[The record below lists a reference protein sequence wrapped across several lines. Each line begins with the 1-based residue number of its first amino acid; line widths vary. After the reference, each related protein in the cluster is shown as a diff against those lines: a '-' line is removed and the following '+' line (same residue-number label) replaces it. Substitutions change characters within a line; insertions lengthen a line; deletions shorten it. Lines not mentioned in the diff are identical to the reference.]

1 MTRAV
6 ITECNNI
13 QYLLIYEENV
23 LAECHP
29 FVSDDSFRIG
39 NIYIGRVEK
48 VVKNIQSAFIRL
60 DENHVGYLPLND
72 KPARVLN
79 RTLPKGLPSIA
90 EGDKVLVQVE
100 QEALKMKQA
109 RVTGNISL
117 AGNYVAFDLLTGMV
131 GVSNKIRNTD
141 RVEELK
147 AMVPAD
153 MPYGVIFRTACEQA
167 ENDAIQAELQ
177 QLTTQMDQIMHRAEY
192 ERNTGLIQGGKPEYL
207 AIMEEYGWTRIDEIQ
222 TDNKVIYEELSA
234 RIIPCNSVI
243 SKKILSDHNDTN
255 DKKAE
260 VGEPQLIY
268 YEDEHP
274 LYKLLNLESEIS
286 HLLDKRVW
294 LKSGGFLVIEPTE
307 AMVVIDVNTGKSI
320 GKKRQEEHL
329 LKVNEEAAVEI
340 AKQLRLRNLSG
351 IILVDFINMKQP
363 ESRDRLI
370 RTLKAALRKDKVPSR
385 FVDVTALELYEITRK
400 KTRKPLYECIDRK

>member
-6 ITECNNI
+6 ITACNNI
-13 QYLLIYEENV
+13 QYLLIYEENN

-29 FVSDDSFRIG
+29 LISNDTCQIG

-60 DENHVGYLPLND
+60 DEDHVGYLPLND
-72 KPARVLN
+72 KPAMVLN

-117 AGNYVAFDLLTGMV
+117 AGNYAALDLLTGMV
-131 GVSNKIRNTD
+131 GVSNKIRNAE

-147 AMVPAD
+147 TMVSSD
-153 MPYGVIFRTACEQA
+153 MPYGVILRTACEQA
-167 ENDAIQAELQ
+167 RNDAIRAELQ
-177 QLTTQMDQIMHRAEY
+177 QLSTQMDQIIHKAEY

-207 AIMEEYGWTRIDEIQ
+207 AIMEEYGWARIDEIQ
-222 TDNKVIYEELSA
+222 TDNKVIYEELYAKKNFVTSTNA
-234 RIIPCNSVI
+234 PSDQNHVPDNNSDVNQPR
-243 SKKILSDHNDTN
+243 L
-255 DKKAE
+255 
-260 VGEPQLIY
+260 LY
-268 YEDEHP
+268 YEDEYP
-274 LYKLLNLESEIS
+274 LYKLLSLETEIT
-286 HLLDKRVW
+286 HLLDRRVW

-363 ESRDRLI
+363 ESRDKLI
-370 RTLKAALRKDKVPSR
+370 RTLKSVLYKDKVPSR

-400 KTRKPLYECIDRK
+400 KIRRPLHEMIR

>member
-13 QYLLIYEENV
+13 QYLLIYEKNSLV
-23 LAECHP
+23 ECHP
-29 FVSDDSFRIG
+29 LISNDSFQIG

-60 DENHVGYLPLND
+60 DEDHVGYLPLND
-72 KPARVLN
+72 KPAMVLN

-117 AGNYVAFDLLTGMV
+117 AGNYVALDLLTGMV
-131 GVSNKIRNTD
+131 GVSNKIRNAE

-147 AMVPAD
+147 TMVSSD

-167 ENDAIQAELQ
+167 RNDAIWAELQ
-177 QLTTQMDQIMHRAEY
+177 HLSTQMDQIIHKAEY

-207 AIMEEYGWTRIDEIQ
+207 AIMEEYGWERIDEIQ
-222 TDNKVIYEELSA
+222 TDNKVIYEELYAKKNFVTSTDA
-234 RIIPCNSVI
+234 SSDQNQIPNNDSDVDQPRI
-243 SKKILSDHNDTN
+243 L
-255 DKKAE
+255 
-260 VGEPQLIY
+260 Y
-268 YEDEHP
+268 YEDEYP
-274 LYKLLNLESEIS
+274 LYKLLSLETEIT
-286 HLLDKRVW
+286 HLLDRRVW

-363 ESRDRLI
+363 ESRDKLI
-370 RTLKAALRKDKVPSR
+370 RTLKSALYKDKVPSR

-400 KTRKPLYECIDRK
+400 KIRRPLHEMIC

>member
-6 ITECNNI
+6 ITACNNI
-13 QYLLIYEENV
+13 QYLLIYEENN

-29 FVSDDSFRIG
+29 LISNDSFQIG

-60 DENHVGYLPLND
+60 DEDHVGYLPLND
-72 KPARVLN
+72 KPAMVLN

-117 AGNYVAFDLLTGMV
+117 AGNYAALDLLTGMV
-131 GVSNKIRNTD
+131 GVSNKIRNAE

-147 AMVPAD
+147 TMVSSD

-167 ENDAIQAELQ
+167 RNDAIRAELQ
-177 QLTTQMDQIMHRAEY
+177 QLSTQMDQIIHKAEY

-207 AIMEEYGWTRIDEIQ
+207 AIMEEYGWARIDEIQ
-222 TDNKVIYEELSA
+222 TDNKVIYEELYA
-234 RIIPCNSVI
+234 
-243 SKKILSDHNDTN
+243 KKNFVTSTNAPSDQNYVPDNDSDVN
-255 DKKAE
+255 Q
-260 VGEPQLIY
+260 PRLLY
-268 YEDEHP
+268 YEDEYP
-274 LYKLLNLESEIS
+274 LYKLLSLETEIT
-286 HLLDKRVW
+286 HLLDRRVW

-363 ESRDRLI
+363 ESRDKLI
-370 RTLKAALRKDKVPSR
+370 RTLKSVLHKDKVPSR

-400 KTRKPLYECIDRK
+400 KIRRPLHEMIR

>member
-6 ITECNNI
+6 ITACNNI
-13 QYLLIYEENV
+13 QYLLIYEENN

-29 FVSDDSFRIG
+29 LISNDSFQIG

-60 DENHVGYLPLND
+60 DEDHVGYLPLND
-72 KPARVLN
+72 KPAMVLN

-117 AGNYVAFDLLTGMV
+117 AGNYAALDLLTGMV
-131 GVSNKIRNTD
+131 GVSNKIRNAE

-147 AMVPAD
+147 TMVSSD

-167 ENDAIQAELQ
+167 RNDAIWAELQ
-177 QLTTQMDQIMHRAEY
+177 HLSTQMDQIIHKAEY

-207 AIMEEYGWTRIDEIQ
+207 AIMEEYGWARIDEIQ
-222 TDNKVIYEELSA
+222 TDNKVIYEELYAKKNFVTSTNA
-234 RIIPCNSVI
+234 SSDQNHVPNNDSDVDQPRI
-243 SKKILSDHNDTN
+243 L
-255 DKKAE
+255 
-260 VGEPQLIY
+260 Y
-268 YEDEHP
+268 YEDEYP
-274 LYKLLNLESEIS
+274 LYKLLSLETEIT
-286 HLLDKRVW
+286 HLLDRRVW

-363 ESRDRLI
+363 ESRDKLI
-370 RTLKAALRKDKVPSR
+370 RTLKSVLHKDKVPSR

-400 KTRKPLYECIDRK
+400 KIRRPLHEMIR

>member
-6 ITECNNI
+6 ITTCNNI
-13 QYLLIYEENV
+13 QYLLIYEENN

-29 FVSDDSFRIG
+29 LISNDSFQIG

-60 DENHVGYLPLND
+60 DEDHVGYLPLND
-72 KPARVLN
+72 KPAMVLN

-117 AGNYVAFDLLTGMV
+117 AGNYAALDLLTGIV
-131 GVSNKIRNTD
+131 GVSNKIRNAE

-147 AMVPAD
+147 TMVSSD

-167 ENDAIQAELQ
+167 RNDAIRAELQ
-177 QLTTQMDQIMHRAEY
+177 QLSTQMDQIIHKAEY

-207 AIMEEYGWTRIDEIQ
+207 AIMEEYGWARIDEIQ
-222 TDNKVIYEELSA
+222 TDNKVIYEELYA
-234 RIIPCNSVI
+234 
-243 SKKILSDHNDTN
+243 KKNFVTLTNAPSDQNYVPNNDSDVN
-255 DKKAE
+255 
-260 VGEPQLIY
+260 QLRLLY
-268 YEDEHP
+268 YEDEYP
-274 LYKLLNLESEIS
+274 LYKLLSLETEIT
-286 HLLDKRVW
+286 HLLDRRVW

-307 AMVVIDVNTGKSI
+307 ALVVIDVNTGKSI

-363 ESRDRLI
+363 ESRDKLI
-370 RTLKAALRKDKVPSR
+370 RTLKSVLHKDKVPSR

-400 KTRKPLYECIDRK
+400 KIRRPLHEMIR

>member
-6 ITECNNI
+6 ITACNNI
-13 QYLLIYEENV
+13 QYLLIYEENN

-29 FVSDDSFRIG
+29 LISNDTCQIG

-60 DENHVGYLPLND
+60 DEDHVGYLPLND
-72 KPARVLN
+72 KPAMVLN

-117 AGNYVAFDLLTGMV
+117 AGNYAALDLLTRMV
-131 GVSNKIRNTD
+131 GVSNKIRNAE

-147 AMVPAD
+147 TMVSSD
-153 MPYGVIFRTACEQA
+153 MPYGVILRTACEQA
-167 ENDAIQAELQ
+167 RNDAIRAELQ
-177 QLTTQMDQIMHRAEY
+177 QLSTQMDQIIHKAEY

-207 AIMEEYGWTRIDEIQ
+207 AIMEEYGWARIDEIQ
-222 TDNKVIYEELSA
+222 TDNKVIYEELYAKKNFVTSTNA
-234 RIIPCNSVI
+234 PSDQNHAPDNNSDVNQPR
-243 SKKILSDHNDTN
+243 L
-255 DKKAE
+255 
-260 VGEPQLIY
+260 LY
-268 YEDEHP
+268 YEDEYP
-274 LYKLLNLESEIS
+274 LYKLLSLEIEIT
-286 HLLDKRVW
+286 HLLDRRVW

-363 ESRDRLI
+363 ESRDKLI
-370 RTLKAALRKDKVPSR
+370 RTLKSVLHKDKVPSR

-400 KTRKPLYECIDRK
+400 KIRRPLHEMIR

>member
-6 ITECNNI
+6 ITACNNI
-13 QYLLIYEENV
+13 QYLLIYEENN

-29 FVSDDSFRIG
+29 LISNDTCQIG

-60 DENHVGYLPLND
+60 DEDHVGYLPLND
-72 KPARVLN
+72 KPAMVLN

-117 AGNYVAFDLLTGMV
+117 AGNYAALDLLTGMV
-131 GVSNKIRNTD
+131 GVSNKIRNAE

-147 AMVPAD
+147 TMVSSD

-167 ENDAIQAELQ
+167 RNDAIRAELQ
-177 QLTTQMDQIMHRAEY
+177 QLSTQMDQIIHKAEY
-192 ERNTGLIQGGKPEYL
+192 ERNTGLIQGGKTEYL
-207 AIMEEYGWTRIDEIQ
+207 AIMEEYGWARIDEIQ
-222 TDNKVIYEELSA
+222 TDNKVIYEELYAKKNFVTSINA
-234 RIIPCNSVI
+234 PSDQNYVPGNNSDVNQPR
-243 SKKILSDHNDTN
+243 L
-255 DKKAE
+255 
-260 VGEPQLIY
+260 LY
-268 YEDEHP
+268 YEDEYP
-274 LYKLLNLESEIS
+274 LYKLLSLEIEIT
-286 HLLDKRVW
+286 HLLDRRVW

-363 ESRDRLI
+363 ESRDKLI
-370 RTLKAALRKDKVPSR
+370 RTLKSVLHKDKVPSR

-400 KTRKPLYECIDRK
+400 KIRRPLYEMIR

>member
-6 ITECNNI
+6 ITACNNI
-13 QYLLIYEENV
+13 QYLLIYEENN

-29 FVSDDSFRIG
+29 LISNDSFQIG

-60 DENHVGYLPLND
+60 DEDHVGYLPLND
-72 KPARVLN
+72 KPAMVLN

-90 EGDKVLVQVE
+90 EGDKILVQVE

-117 AGNYVAFDLLTGMV
+117 AGNYAALDLLTGIV
-131 GVSNKIRNTD
+131 GVSNKIRNAE

-147 AMVPAD
+147 TMVSSD

-167 ENDAIQAELQ
+167 RNDAIWAELQ
-177 QLTTQMDQIMHRAEY
+177 HLSTQMDQIIHKAEY

-207 AIMEEYGWTRIDEIQ
+207 AIMEEYGWARIDEIQ
-222 TDNKVIYEELSA
+222 TDNKVIYEELYAKKNLVTSTNA
-234 RIIPCNSVI
+234 SSDQNHVPNNDSDVDQPRI
-243 SKKILSDHNDTN
+243 L
-255 DKKAE
+255 
-260 VGEPQLIY
+260 Y
-268 YEDEHP
+268 YEDEYP
-274 LYKLLNLESEIS
+274 LYKLLSLETEIT
-286 HLLDKRVW
+286 HLLDRRVW

-363 ESRDRLI
+363 ESRDKLI
-370 RTLKAALRKDKVPSR
+370 RTLKSVLHKDKVPSR

-400 KTRKPLYECIDRK
+400 KIRRPLHEMIR

>member
-6 ITECNNI
+6 ITTCNNI
-13 QYLLIYEENV
+13 QYLLIYEENN

-29 FVSDDSFRIG
+29 LISNDSFQIG

-60 DENHVGYLPLND
+60 DEDHVGYLPLND
-72 KPARVLN
+72 KPAMVLN
-79 RTLPKGLPSIA
+79 RTLPKGLSSIA

-100 QEALKMKQA
+100 QEPLKMKQA

-117 AGNYVAFDLLTGMV
+117 AGNYVALDLLTGMV
-131 GVSNKIRNTD
+131 GVSNKIRNAE
-141 RVEELK
+141 RVEELTT
-147 AMVPAD
+147 MVSSD

-167 ENDAIQAELQ
+167 RNDAIRAELQ
-177 QLTTQMDQIMHRAEY
+177 QLSTQMDQIIHKAEF

-207 AIMEEYGWTRIDEIQ
+207 AIMEEYGWARIDEIQ
-222 TDNKVIYEELSA
+222 TDNKVIYEEISA
-234 RIIPCNSVI
+234 RENVQQPN
-243 SKKILSDHNDTN
+243 L
-255 DKKAE
+255 
-260 VGEPQLIY
+260 LY
-268 YEDEHP
+268 YEDEYP
-274 LYKLLNLESEIS
+274 LYKLLNLESEIV

-320 GKKRQEEHL
+320 GKKKQEDHI
-329 LKVNEEAAVEI
+329 LKVNQEAAFEI

-351 IILVDFINMKQP
+351 IILVDFINMK
-363 ESRDRLI
+363 EKENRSKLI
-370 RTLKAALRKDKVPSR
+370 GTLKTAIIKDKVPTR

-400 KTRKPLYECIDRK
+400 KIRRPLHELIMN

>member
-6 ITECNNI
+6 ITKCNNI

-60 DENHVGYLPLND
+60 DEDHVGYLPLND

-79 RTLPKGLPSIA
+79 RTLPKGLPSVA
-90 EGDKVLVQVE
+90 EGDKILVQVE

-117 AGNYVAFDLLTGMV
+117 AGNYVALDLLTGMV
-131 GVSNKIRNTD
+131 GVSNKIRNAE

-147 AMVPAD
+147 AIVPAD

-207 AIMEEYGWTRIDEIQ
+207 SIMEEYGWTRIDEIQ
-222 TDNKVIYEELSA
+222 TDNKVIYEELYA
-234 RIIPCNSVI
+234 TKKFVT
-243 SKKILSDHNDTN
+243 SKNASSDQNHVQNN
-255 DKKAE
+255 E
-260 VGEPQLIY
+260 SEIYQPQLLY
-268 YEDEHP
+268 YEDEYP

-286 HLLDKRVW
+286 HLLDKQVW

-400 KTRKPLYECIDRK
+400 KTRRPLYECIDRK

>member
-13 QYLLIYEENV
+13 QYLLIYEENN

-29 FVSDDSFRIG
+29 LISNDSFQIG

-60 DENHVGYLPLND
+60 DEDHVGYLPLND
-72 KPARVLN
+72 KPAMVLN

-90 EGDKVLVQVE
+90 EGDKILVQVE

-117 AGNYVAFDLLTGMV
+117 AGNYAALDLLTGMV
-131 GVSNKIRNTD
+131 GVSNKIRNAE

-147 AMVPAD
+147 TMVSSD

-167 ENDAIQAELQ
+167 RNDAIWAELQ
-177 QLTTQMDQIMHRAEY
+177 HLSTQMDQIIHKAEY

-207 AIMEEYGWTRIDEIQ
+207 AIMEEYGWARIDEIQ
-222 TDNKVIYEELSA
+222 TDNKVIYEELYAKKNFVTSTNA
-234 RIIPCNSVI
+234 SSDQNHVPNNDSDVDQPRI
-243 SKKILSDHNDTN
+243 L
-255 DKKAE
+255 
-260 VGEPQLIY
+260 Y
-268 YEDEHP
+268 YEDEYP
-274 LYKLLNLESEIS
+274 LYKLLSLETEIT
-286 HLLDKRVW
+286 HLLDRRVW

-363 ESRDRLI
+363 ESRDKLI
-370 RTLKAALRKDKVPSR
+370 RTLKSVLHKDKVPSR

-400 KTRKPLYECIDRK
+400 KIRRPLHEMIR

>member
-6 ITECNNI
+6 ITTCNNI
-13 QYLLIYEENV
+13 QYLLIYEENN

-29 FVSDDSFRIG
+29 LISNDSFQIG

-60 DENHVGYLPLND
+60 DEDHVGYLPLND
-72 KPARVLN
+72 KPAIILN
-79 RTLPKGLPSIA
+79 RTLPKGLSSIA

-117 AGNYVAFDLLTGMV
+117 AGNYAALDLLTGMV
-131 GVSNKIRNTD
+131 GVSNKIRNAE

-147 AMVPAD
+147 TMVSLD

-167 ENDAIQAELQ
+167 RNDAIRAELQ
-177 QLTTQMDQIMHRAEY
+177 QLSTQMDQIIHKAEY

-207 AIMEEYGWTRIDEIQ
+207 AIMEEYGWARIDEIQ
-222 TDNKVIYEELSA
+222 TDNKVIYEELYA
-234 RIIPCNSVI
+234 
-243 SKKILSDHNDTN
+243 KKNFVTSTNAPSNQNYVPNNDSDVNQ
-255 DKKAE
+255 
-260 VGEPQLIY
+260 PRLLY
-268 YEDEHP
+268 YEDEYP
-274 LYKLLNLESEIS
+274 LYKLLSLETEIT
-286 HLLDKRVW
+286 HLLDRRVW

-363 ESRDRLI
+363 ESRDKLI
-370 RTLKAALRKDKVPSR
+370 RTLKSALYKDKVPSR
-385 FVDVTALELYEITRK
+385 FVDVTTLELYEITRK
-400 KTRKPLYECIDRK
+400 KIRRPLHEMIR

>member
-6 ITECNNI
+6 ITTCNNI
-13 QYLLIYEENV
+13 QYLLIYEENN

-29 FVSDDSFRIG
+29 LISNDSFQIG

-60 DENHVGYLPLND
+60 DEDHVGYLPLND
-72 KPARVLN
+72 KPAMVVN

-90 EGDKVLVQVE
+90 EGDKVLVQVG

-117 AGNYVAFDLLTGMV
+117 AGNYAALDLLTGMV
-131 GVSNKIRNTD
+131 GVSNKIRNAE

-147 AMVPAD
+147 TMVSSD
-153 MPYGVIFRTACEQA
+153 MPYGVVFRTACEQA
-167 ENDAIQAELQ
+167 RNDAIRAELQ
-177 QLTTQMDQIMHRAEY
+177 QLSTQMDQIIHKAEY

-207 AIMEEYGWTRIDEIQ
+207 AIMEEYGWARIDEIQ
-222 TDNKVIYEELSA
+222 TDNKVIYEELYAKKNFVTSTNA
-234 RIIPCNSVI
+234 PSDQNHVPDNNSDVNQPR
-243 SKKILSDHNDTN
+243 L
-255 DKKAE
+255 
-260 VGEPQLIY
+260 LY
-268 YEDEHP
+268 YEDEYP
-274 LYKLLNLESEIS
+274 LYKLLSLETEIT
-286 HLLDKRVW
+286 HLLDRRVW

-363 ESRDRLI
+363 ESRDKLI
-370 RTLKAALRKDKVPSR
+370 RTLKSVLHKDKVPSR

-400 KTRKPLYECIDRK
+400 KIRRPLHEMIR

>member
-6 ITECNNI
+6 ITTCNNI
-13 QYLLIYEENV
+13 QYLLIYEDNN
-23 LAECHP
+23 LTECHP
-29 FVSDDSFRIG
+29 LINNNSIQIG

-60 DENHVGYLPLND
+60 DEDHVGYLPLND

-90 EGDKVLVQVE
+90 EGDKILVQVE

-117 AGNYVAFDLLTGMV
+117 AGNYAALDLLTGMV
-131 GVSNKIRNTD
+131 GVSNKIRNAE

-147 AMVPAD
+147 TMVSSD

-167 ENDAIQAELQ
+167 RNDAIQAELQ
-177 QLTTQMDQIMHRAEY
+177 HLSTQMDQIIHKAEY
-192 ERNTGLIQGGKPEYL
+192 ERNTGMIQGGKPEYL
-207 AIMEEYGWTRIDEIQ
+207 AIIEEYGWARIEEIQ
-222 TDNKVIYEELSA
+222 TDNKVIYEELYAKKNLVTSTNA
-234 RIIPCNSVI
+234 SSNQNHVPNNDSDVAQPRI
-243 SKKILSDHNDTN
+243 L
-255 DKKAE
+255 
-260 VGEPQLIY
+260 Y
-268 YEDEHP
+268 YEDEYP
-274 LYKLLNLESEIS
+274 LYKLLSLETEIT
-286 HLLDKRVW
+286 HLLDRRVW

-351 IILVDFINMKQP
+351 IILVDFINMKQS
-363 ESRDRLI
+363 ESRDKLI

-400 KTRKPLYECIDRK
+400 KIRRPLHELIG

>member
-6 ITECNNI
+6 ITACNNI
-13 QYLLIYEENV
+13 QYLLIYEENN

-29 FVSDDSFRIG
+29 LISNDTCQIG

-60 DENHVGYLPLND
+60 DEDHVGYLPLND
-72 KPARVLN
+72 KPAMVLN

-117 AGNYVAFDLLTGMV
+117 AGNYAALDLLTGMV
-131 GVSNKIRNTD
+131 GVSNKIRNAE

-147 AMVPAD
+147 TMVSSD
-153 MPYGVIFRTACEQA
+153 MPYGVIFRTACEQDR
-167 ENDAIQAELQ
+167 NDAIRAELQ
-177 QLTTQMDQIMHRAEY
+177 QLSTQMDQIIHKAEY
-192 ERNTGLIQGGKPEYL
+192 ERNTGLIQGGKTEYL
-207 AIMEEYGWTRIDEIQ
+207 AIMEEYGWARIDEIQ
-222 TDNKVIYEELSA
+222 TDNKVIYEELYAKKNFVTSTNA
-234 RIIPCNSVI
+234 PSDQNYVPGNNSDVNQPR
-243 SKKILSDHNDTN
+243 L
-255 DKKAE
+255 
-260 VGEPQLIY
+260 LY
-268 YEDEHP
+268 YEDEYP
-274 LYKLLNLESEIS
+274 LYKLLSLEIEIT
-286 HLLDKRVW
+286 HLLDRRVW

-363 ESRDRLI
+363 ESRDKLI
-370 RTLKAALRKDKVPSR
+370 RTLKSVLHKDKVPSR

-400 KTRKPLYECIDRK
+400 KIRRPLYEMIR

>member
-1 MTRAV
+1 MTRVV

-13 QYLLIYEENV
+13 QYLLIYEENN

-29 FVSDDSFRIG
+29 LISNDSFRIG

-60 DENHVGYLPLND
+60 DEDHVGYLPLND
-72 KPARVLN
+72 KPAMVLN

-117 AGNYVAFDLLTGMV
+117 AGNYAALDLLTGMV
-131 GVSNKIRNTD
+131 GVSNKIRNAE

-147 AMVPAD
+147 TMVSSD

-167 ENDAIQAELQ
+167 RNDAIWAELQ
-177 QLTTQMDQIMHRAEY
+177 HLSTQMDQIIHKAEY
-192 ERNTGLIQGGKPEYL
+192 ERNNGLIQGGKPEYL
-207 AIMEEYGWTRIDEIQ
+207 AIMEEYGWARIDEIQ
-222 TDNKVIYEELSA
+222 TDNKVIYEELYAKKNLVTSTNA
-234 RIIPCNSVI
+234 SSNQNHVPNNDSDVDQPRI
-243 SKKILSDHNDTN
+243 L
-255 DKKAE
+255 
-260 VGEPQLIY
+260 Y
-268 YEDEHP
+268 YEDEYP
-274 LYKLLNLESEIS
+274 LYKLLSLETEIT
-286 HLLDKRVW
+286 HLLDRRVW

-363 ESRDRLI
+363 ESRDKLI
-370 RTLKAALRKDKVPSR
+370 RTLKSALHKDKVPSR

-400 KTRKPLYECIDRK
+400 KIRRPLHEMIR

>member
-1 MTRAV
+1 MNRAV

-13 QYLLIYEENV
+13 QYLFIYEENV

-29 FVSDDSFRIG
+29 LVSGDSFQIG

-60 DENHVGYLPLND
+60 DEDQVGYLSLND

-90 EGDKVLVQVE
+90 EGDKILVQVE

-117 AGNYVAFDLLTGMV
+117 AGNYAALDLLTGMV
-131 GVSNKIRNTD
+131 GVSNKIRNAEK
-141 RVEELK
+141 VEELK
-147 AMVPAD
+147 SLVPAD
-153 MPYGVIFRTACEQA
+153 MPYGVIFRTACKQA
-167 ENDAIQAELQ
+167 ENDAIRAELQ
-177 QLTTQMDQIMHRAEY
+177 QLSTQMDQIMHRAEY

-222 TDNKVIYEELSA
+222 TDNKVIYEELSTRA
-234 RIIPCNSVI
+234 MTAS
-243 SKKILSDHNDTN
+243 
-255 DKKAE
+255 
-260 VGEPQLIY
+260 GQPQLQY
-268 YEDEHP
+268 YEDEYP
-274 LYKLLNLESEIS
+274 LYKLLNLESEIA

-363 ESRDRLI
+363 ESRDKLI
-370 RTLKAALRKDKVPSR
+370 HTLKAALRKDKVPSR

-400 KTRKPLYECIDRK
+400 KTRKPLYECIGWK

>member
-6 ITECNNI
+6 ITACNNI
-13 QYLLIYEENV
+13 QYLLIYEENN

-29 FVSDDSFRIG
+29 LISNDTCQIG

-60 DENHVGYLPLND
+60 DEDHVGYLPLND
-72 KPARVLN
+72 KPAMVLN

-109 RVTGNISL
+109 RGTGNISL
-117 AGNYVAFDLLTGMV
+117 AGNYAALDLLTRMV
-131 GVSNKIRNTD
+131 GVSNKIRNAE

-147 AMVPAD
+147 TMVSSD
-153 MPYGVIFRTACEQA
+153 MPYGVILRTACEQA
-167 ENDAIQAELQ
+167 RNDAIRAELQ
-177 QLTTQMDQIMHRAEY
+177 QLSTQMDQIIHKAEY

-207 AIMEEYGWTRIDEIQ
+207 AIMEEYGWARIDEIQ
-222 TDNKVIYEELSA
+222 TDNKVIYEELYAKKNFVTSTNA
-234 RIIPCNSVI
+234 PSDQNHAPDNNSDVNQPR
-243 SKKILSDHNDTN
+243 L
-255 DKKAE
+255 
-260 VGEPQLIY
+260 LY
-268 YEDEHP
+268 YEDEYP
-274 LYKLLNLESEIS
+274 LYKLLSLEIEIT
-286 HLLDKRVW
+286 HLLDRRVW

-351 IILVDFINMKQP
+351 IILVDFINMKQG
-363 ESRDRLI
+363 
-370 RTLKAALRKDKVPSR
+370 
-385 FVDVTALELYEITRK
+385 
-400 KTRKPLYECIDRK
+400 

>member
-6 ITECNNI
+6 ITECNDI
-13 QYLLIYEENV
+13 RYLLIYEENILV
-23 LAECHP
+23 ECHP
-29 FVSDDSFRIG
+29 LMKDNALRIG
-39 NIYIGRVEK
+39 DIYIGRVEK
-48 VVKNIQSAFIRL
+48 TVKNIQSAFVRL
-60 DENHVGYLPLND
+60 GENHVGYLPLDD
-72 KPARVLN
+72 KPAKILN
-79 RTLPKGLPSIA
+79 RALPKGLPSIA
-90 EGDKVLVQVE
+90 ECDKVLVQVE
-100 QEALKMKQA
+100 QEALKLKQA

-117 AGNYVAFDLLTGMV
+117 SGNYVALDLLEGMV
-131 GVSNKIRNTD
+131 GVSNKIRD
-141 RVEELK
+141 VERVKQLK
-147 AMVPAD
+147 AIVPND

-167 ENDAIQAELQ
+167 EDAVILAELQ
-177 QLTTQMDQIMHRAEY
+177 RLRNQMDILLHRAEY
-192 ERNTGLIQGGKPEYL
+192 ERSTGLLQGGKPEYL
-207 AIMEEYGWTRIDEIQ
+207 AILEEYGWTRIDEIQ
-222 TDNKVIYEELSA
+222 TDNKMIYEELST
-234 RIIPCNSVI
+234 RIKPDN
-243 SKKILSDHNDTN
+243 
-255 DKKAE
+255 AE
-260 VGEPQLIY
+260 AGEPQLIF
-268 YEDEHP
+268 YEDEYP

-294 LKSGGFLVIEPTE
+294 LKSGGFLVVEPTE

-351 IILVDFINMKQP
+351 IILVDFINMKQS

-400 KTRKPLYECIDRK
+400 KTRRPLYECIDRK

>member
-6 ITECNNI
+6 ITACNNI
-13 QYLLIYEENV
+13 QYLLIYEENN

-29 FVSDDSFRIG
+29 LISNDTCQIG

-60 DENHVGYLPLND
+60 DEDHVGYLPLND
-72 KPARVLN
+72 KPAMVLN

-117 AGNYVAFDLLTGMV
+117 AGNYAALDLLTGMV
-131 GVSNKIRNTD
+131 GVSNKIRNAE

-147 AMVPAD
+147 TMVSSD

-167 ENDAIQAELQ
+167 RNDAIRAELQ
-177 QLTTQMDQIMHRAEY
+177 QLSTQMDQIIHKAEY
-192 ERNTGLIQGGKPEYL
+192 ERNTGLIQGGKTEYL
-207 AIMEEYGWTRIDEIQ
+207 AIMEEYGWARIDEIQ
-222 TDNKVIYEELSA
+222 TDNKVIYEELYAKKNFVTSTNA
-234 RIIPCNSVI
+234 PSDQNYVPGNNSDVNQPR
-243 SKKILSDHNDTN
+243 L
-255 DKKAE
+255 
-260 VGEPQLIY
+260 LY
-268 YEDEHP
+268 YEDEYP
-274 LYKLLNLESEIS
+274 LYKLLSLEIEIT
-286 HLLDKRVW
+286 HLLDRRVW

-363 ESRDRLI
+363 ESRDKLI
-370 RTLKAALRKDKVPSR
+370 RTLKSVLHKDKVPSR

-400 KTRKPLYECIDRK
+400 KIRRPLYEMIR

>member
-6 ITECNNI
+6 ITACNNI
-13 QYLLIYEENV
+13 QYLLIYEENN

-29 FVSDDSFRIG
+29 LINNDSFQIG

-60 DENHVGYLPLND
+60 DEDHVGYLPLND

-90 EGDKVLVQVE
+90 EGDKILVQVE

-117 AGNYVAFDLLTGMV
+117 AGNYVALDLLTGMV
-131 GVSNKIRNTD
+131 GVSNKIRNAEE
-141 RVEELK
+141 VEELK
-147 AMVPAD
+147 ALVPAD

-177 QLTTQMDQIMHRAEY
+177 QLTTQMEQIMHKAEY

-222 TDNKVIYEELSA
+222 TDNKLIYEELYA
-234 RIIPCNSVI
+234 TKNFVT
-243 SKKILSDHNDTN
+243 SKNAPFDQNYVQNNES
-255 DKKAE
+255 E
-260 VGEPQLIY
+260 VYQPQLLY
-268 YEDEHP
+268 YEDEYP
-274 LYKLLNLESEIS
+274 LYKLLNLESEIA

-351 IILVDFINMKQP
+351 IILVDFINMKQS
-363 ESRDRLI
+363 ESRDKLI
-370 RTLKAALRKDKVPSR
+370 HTLKAALWKDKVPSR
-385 FVDVTALELYEITRK
+385 FVDVTALEVYEITRK
-400 KTRKPLYECIDRK
+400 KIRRPLHELIG

>member
-6 ITECNNI
+6 ITACNNI
-13 QYLLIYEENV
+13 QYLLIYEENS

-29 FVSDDSFRIG
+29 LISNDSFQIG

-60 DENHVGYLPLND
+60 DEDHVGYLPLND
-72 KPARVLN
+72 KPAMVLN

-117 AGNYVAFDLLTGMV
+117 AGNYAALDLLTGMI
-131 GVSNKIRNTD
+131 GVSNKIRNAE

-147 AMVPAD
+147 TMVSSD

-167 ENDAIQAELQ
+167 RNHAIWAELQ
-177 QLTTQMDQIMHRAEY
+177 HLSTQMDQIIHKAEY

-207 AIMEEYGWTRIDEIQ
+207 AIMEEYGWARIDEIQ
-222 TDNKVIYEELSA
+222 TDNKVIYEELYAKKNLVTSTNA
-234 RIIPCNSVI
+234 SSDQNHVPNNDSDVDQPRI
-243 SKKILSDHNDTN
+243 L
-255 DKKAE
+255 
-260 VGEPQLIY
+260 Y
-268 YEDEHP
+268 YEDEYP
-274 LYKLLNLESEIS
+274 LYKLLSLETEIT
-286 HLLDKRVW
+286 HLLDRRVW

-363 ESRDRLI
+363 ESRDKLI
-370 RTLKAALRKDKVPSR
+370 RTLKSVLHKDKVPSR

-400 KTRKPLYECIDRK
+400 KIRRPLHEMIR

>member
-6 ITECNNI
+6 ITTCNNI
-13 QYLLIYEENV
+13 QYLLIYEENN

-29 FVSDDSFRIG
+29 LISNDSFQIG

-60 DENHVGYLPLND
+60 DEDHVGYLPLND
-72 KPARVLN
+72 KPAIVLN
-79 RTLPKGLPSIA
+79 RTLPKELPSIA

-117 AGNYVAFDLLTGMV
+117 AGNYAALDLLTGMV
-131 GVSNKIRNTD
+131 GVSNKIRNAE

-147 AMVPAD
+147 TMVSSD

-167 ENDAIQAELQ
+167 RNDAIRAELQ
-177 QLTTQMDQIMHRAEY
+177 QLSTQMDQIIHKAEF

-207 AIMEEYGWTRIDEIQ
+207 AIMEEYGWARIDEIQ
-222 TDNKVIYEELSA
+222 TDNKMIYEELYAKKNFVTSTNA
-234 RIIPCNSVI
+234 PSDQNHVPDNNSDVNQPR
-243 SKKILSDHNDTN
+243 L
-255 DKKAE
+255 
-260 VGEPQLIY
+260 LY
-268 YEDEHP
+268 YEDEYP
-274 LYKLLNLESEIS
+274 LYKLLSLETEIT
-286 HLLDKRVW
+286 HLLDRRVW

-363 ESRDRLI
+363 ESRDKLI
-370 RTLKAALRKDKVPSR
+370 RTLKSVLHKDKVPSR

-400 KTRKPLYECIDRK
+400 KIRRPLHEMIR

>member
-6 ITECNNI
+6 ITECNNV
-13 QYLLIYEENV
+13 QYLLIYEENSLV
-23 LAECHP
+23 ECHP
-29 FVSDDSFRIG
+29 LISNDSFQIG

-60 DENHVGYLPLND
+60 DEDHVGYLPLND
-72 KPARVLN
+72 KPAMVLN

-90 EGDKVLVQVE
+90 EGDKILVQVE

-117 AGNYVAFDLLTGMV
+117 AGNYAALDLLTGMV
-131 GVSNKIRNTD
+131 GVSNKIRNAE

-147 AMVPAD
+147 TMVSSD

-167 ENDAIQAELQ
+167 RNDAIWAELQ
-177 QLTTQMDQIMHRAEY
+177 HLSTQMDQIIHKAEY

-207 AIMEEYGWTRIDEIQ
+207 AIMEEYGWARIDEIQ
-222 TDNKVIYEELSA
+222 TDNKVIYEELYAKKNLVTSTNA
-234 RIIPCNSVI
+234 SSDQNQIPNNDSDVDQPRI
-243 SKKILSDHNDTN
+243 L
-255 DKKAE
+255 
-260 VGEPQLIY
+260 Y
-268 YEDEHP
+268 YEDEYP
-274 LYKLLNLESEIS
+274 LYKLLSLETEIA
-286 HLLDKRVW
+286 HLLDRRVW

-363 ESRDRLI
+363 ENRDKLI
-370 RTLKAALRKDKVPSR
+370 RTLKSVLHKDKVPSR

-400 KTRKPLYECIDRK
+400 KIRRPLHEMIR

>member
-13 QYLLIYEENV
+13 QYLLIYEENN

-29 FVSDDSFRIG
+29 LISNDSFQIG

-60 DENHVGYLPLND
+60 DEDHVGYLPLND
-72 KPARVLN
+72 KPAMVLN

-90 EGDKVLVQVE
+90 EGDKILVQVE

-117 AGNYVAFDLLTGMV
+117 AGNYAALDLLTGIV
-131 GVSNKIRNTD
+131 GVSNKIRNAE

-147 AMVPAD
+147 TMVSSD

-167 ENDAIQAELQ
+167 RNDAIWAELQ
-177 QLTTQMDQIMHRAEY
+177 HLSTQMDQIVHKAEY

-207 AIMEEYGWTRIDEIQ
+207 AIMEEYGWARIDEIQ
-222 TDNKVIYEELSA
+222 TDNKVIYEELYAKKNLVTSTNA
-234 RIIPCNSVI
+234 SSDQNQIPNNDSDVDQPRI
-243 SKKILSDHNDTN
+243 L
-255 DKKAE
+255 
-260 VGEPQLIY
+260 Y
-268 YEDEHP
+268 YEDEYP
-274 LYKLLNLESEIS
+274 LYKLLSLEAEIT
-286 HLLDKRVW
+286 HLLDRRVW

-351 IILVDFINMKQP
+351 IILVDFINMKQT
-363 ESRDRLI
+363 ESRDKLI
-370 RTLKAALRKDKVPSR
+370 RTLKSVLHKDKVPSR

-400 KTRKPLYECIDRK
+400 KIRRPLHEMIR

>member
-13 QYLLIYEENV
+13 QYLLIYEENN

-29 FVSDDSFRIG
+29 LISNDTCQIG

-60 DENHVGYLPLND
+60 DEDHVGYLPLND
-72 KPARVLN
+72 KPAMVLN

-117 AGNYVAFDLLTGMV
+117 AGNYAALDLLTGMV
-131 GVSNKIRNTD
+131 GVSNKIRNAE

-147 AMVPAD
+147 TMVSSD

-167 ENDAIQAELQ
+167 RNDAIWAELQ
-177 QLTTQMDQIMHRAEY
+177 QLTTQMDQIIHKAEY

-207 AIMEEYGWTRIDEIQ
+207 AIMEEYGWARIDEIQ
-222 TDNKVIYEELSA
+222 TDNKVIYEELYAKKNLVTSTNA
-234 RIIPCNSVI
+234 SSDQNHVPNNDSDVDQPRI
-243 SKKILSDHNDTN
+243 L
-255 DKKAE
+255 
-260 VGEPQLIY
+260 Y
-268 YEDEHP
+268 YEDEYP
-274 LYKLLNLESEIS
+274 LYKLLSLETEIT
-286 HLLDKRVW
+286 HLLDRRVW

-363 ESRDRLI
+363 ESRDKLI
-370 RTLKAALRKDKVPSR
+370 RTLKSVLHKDKVPSR

-400 KTRKPLYECIDRK
+400 KIRRPLHEMIR

>member
-6 ITECNNI
+6 ITTCNNI
-13 QYLLIYEENV
+13 QYLLIYEENN

-29 FVSDDSFRIG
+29 LISNDSFQIG

-60 DENHVGYLPLND
+60 DEDHVGYLPLND
-72 KPARVLN
+72 KPAMVLN

-117 AGNYVAFDLLTGMV
+117 AGNYAALDLLTGIV
-131 GVSNKIRNTD
+131 GVSNKIRNAE

-147 AMVPAD
+147 TMVSSD

-167 ENDAIQAELQ
+167 RNDAIRAELQ
-177 QLTTQMDQIMHRAEY
+177 QLSTQMDQIIHKAEY

-207 AIMEEYGWTRIDEIQ
+207 AIMEEYGWARIDEIQ
-222 TDNKVIYEELSA
+222 TDNKVIYEELYAKKNFVTSTNA
-234 RIIPCNSVI
+234 PSDQNHVPDNNSDVNQPR
-243 SKKILSDHNDTN
+243 L
-255 DKKAE
+255 
-260 VGEPQLIY
+260 LY
-268 YEDEHP
+268 YEDEYP
-274 LYKLLNLESEIS
+274 LYKLLSLETEIT
-286 HLLDKRVW
+286 HLLDRRVW

-363 ESRDRLI
+363 ESRDKLI
-370 RTLKAALRKDKVPSR
+370 RTLKSVLHKDKVPSR

-400 KTRKPLYECIDRK
+400 KIRRPLHEMIR

>member
-6 ITECNNI
+6 ITTCNNI
-13 QYLLIYEENV
+13 QYLLIYEDNN

-29 FVSDDSFRIG
+29 LISNDSIQIG

-60 DENHVGYLPLND
+60 DEDHVGYLPLND
-72 KPARVLN
+72 KPAMVLN

-117 AGNYVAFDLLTGMV
+117 AGNYAALDLLTGMV
-131 GVSNKIRNTD
+131 GVSNKIRNAE

-147 AMVPAD
+147 TMVSSD

-167 ENDAIQAELQ
+167 RNDAIRAELQ
-177 QLTTQMDQIMHRAEY
+177 QLSTQMDQIIHKAEY

-207 AIMEEYGWTRIDEIQ
+207 AIMEEYGWARIDEIQ
-222 TDNKVIYEELSA
+222 TDNKVIYEELYA
-234 RIIPCNSVI
+234 
-243 SKKILSDHNDTN
+243 KKNFVTSTNAPSDQNYVPNNDSDVN
-255 DKKAE
+255 Q
-260 VGEPQLIY
+260 PRLLY
-268 YEDEHP
+268 YEDEYP
-274 LYKLLNLESEIS
+274 LYKLLSLETEIT
-286 HLLDKRVW
+286 HLLDRRVW

-363 ESRDRLI
+363 ESRDKLI
-370 RTLKAALRKDKVPSR
+370 RTLKSVLHKDKVPSR

-400 KTRKPLYECIDRK
+400 KIRRPLHEMIR

>member
-6 ITECNNI
+6 ITACNNI
-13 QYLLIYEENV
+13 QYLLIYEENN

-29 FVSDDSFRIG
+29 LISNDTCQIG

-60 DENHVGYLPLND
+60 DEDHVGYLPLND
-72 KPARVLN
+72 KPAMVLN

-117 AGNYVAFDLLTGMV
+117 AGNYAALDLLTGMV
-131 GVSNKIRNTD
+131 GVSNKIRNAE

-147 AMVPAD
+147 TMVSSD
-153 MPYGVIFRTACEQA
+153 MPYGVILRTACEQA
-167 ENDAIQAELQ
+167 RNDAIRAELQ
-177 QLTTQMDQIMHRAEY
+177 QLSTQMDQIIHKAEY
-192 ERNTGLIQGGKPEYL
+192 ERNTGLIQGGKTEYL
-207 AIMEEYGWTRIDEIQ
+207 AIMEEYGWARIDEIQ
-222 TDNKVIYEELSA
+222 TDNKVIYEELYA
-234 RIIPCNSVI
+234 
-243 SKKILSDHNDTN
+243 KKNFVTSTNAPSDQNHVPNNDSDVN
-255 DKKAE
+255 Q
-260 VGEPQLIY
+260 PRLLY
-268 YEDEHP
+268 YEDEYP
-274 LYKLLNLESEIS
+274 LYKLLSLETEIT
-286 HLLDKRVW
+286 HLLDRRVW

-363 ESRDRLI
+363 ESRDKLI
-370 RTLKAALRKDKVPSR
+370 RTLKSVLHKDKVPSR

-400 KTRKPLYECIDRK
+400 KIRRPLHEMIR

>member
-13 QYLLIYEENV
+13 QYLLIYEKNSLV
-23 LAECHP
+23 ECHP
-29 FVSDDSFRIG
+29 LISNDSFQIG

-60 DENHVGYLPLND
+60 DEDHIGYLPLND
-72 KPARVLN
+72 KPAMVLN

-117 AGNYVAFDLLTGMV
+117 AGNYAALDLLTGMV
-131 GVSNKIRNTD
+131 GVSNKIRNAE

-147 AMVPAD
+147 TMVSSD

-167 ENDAIQAELQ
+167 RNDAIWAELQ
-177 QLTTQMDQIMHRAEY
+177 HLSTQMDQIIHKAEY

-207 AIMEEYGWTRIDEIQ
+207 AIMEEYGWARIDEIQ
-222 TDNKVIYEELSA
+222 TDNKVIYEELYAKKNLVTSTNA
-234 RIIPCNSVI
+234 SSDQNQIPNNDSDVDQPRI
-243 SKKILSDHNDTN
+243 L
-255 DKKAE
+255 
-260 VGEPQLIY
+260 Y
-268 YEDEHP
+268 YEDEYP
-274 LYKLLNLESEIS
+274 LYKLLSLETEIT
-286 HLLDKRVW
+286 HLLDRRVW

-363 ESRDRLI
+363 ESRDKLI
-370 RTLKAALRKDKVPSR
+370 RTLKSALHKDKVHSR

-400 KTRKPLYECIDRK
+400 KIRRPLHEMIR

>member
-13 QYLLIYEENV
+13 QYLLIYEENS

-29 FVSDDSFRIG
+29 LISNDTCQIG

-60 DENHVGYLPLND
+60 DEDHVGYLPLND
-72 KPARVLN
+72 KPAMVLN

-117 AGNYVAFDLLTGMV
+117 AGNYAALDLLTGMV
-131 GVSNKIRNTD
+131 GVSNKIRNAE

-147 AMVPAD
+147 TMVSSD

-167 ENDAIQAELQ
+167 RNDAIWAELQ
-177 QLTTQMDQIMHRAEY
+177 HLSTQMDQIIHKAEY

-207 AIMEEYGWTRIDEIQ
+207 AIMEEYGWARIDEIQ
-222 TDNKVIYEELSA
+222 TDNKVIYEELYAKKNLVTSTNA
-234 RIIPCNSVI
+234 SSDQNHVPNNDSDVDQPRI
-243 SKKILSDHNDTN
+243 L
-255 DKKAE
+255 
-260 VGEPQLIY
+260 Y
-268 YEDEHP
+268 YEDEYP
-274 LYKLLNLESEIS
+274 LYKLLSLETEIT
-286 HLLDKRVW
+286 HLLDRRVW

-351 IILVDFINMKQP
+351 IILVDFINMKQT
-363 ESRDRLI
+363 ESRDKLI
-370 RTLKAALRKDKVPSR
+370 RTLKSVLHKDKVPSR

-400 KTRKPLYECIDRK
+400 KIRRPLHEMIR

>member
-13 QYLLIYEENV
+13 QYLLIYEENSLV
-23 LAECHP
+23 ECHP
-29 FVSDDSFRIG
+29 LISNDSFQIG

-60 DENHVGYLPLND
+60 DEDHVGYLPLND
-72 KPARVLN
+72 KPAMVLN

-117 AGNYVAFDLLTGMV
+117 AGNYAALDLLTGMV
-131 GVSNKIRNTD
+131 GVSNKIRNAE

-147 AMVPAD
+147 TMVSSD

-167 ENDAIQAELQ
+167 RNDAIWAELQ
-177 QLTTQMDQIMHRAEY
+177 HLSTQMDQIIHKAEY

-207 AIMEEYGWTRIDEIQ
+207 AIMEEYGWARIDEIQ
-222 TDNKVIYEELSA
+222 TDNKVIYEELYAKKNFVTSTNA
-234 RIIPCNSVI
+234 SSDQNQIPNNDSDVDQPRI
-243 SKKILSDHNDTN
+243 L
-255 DKKAE
+255 
-260 VGEPQLIY
+260 Y
-268 YEDEHP
+268 YEDEYP
-274 LYKLLNLESEIS
+274 LYKLLSLETEIA
-286 HLLDKRVW
+286 HLLDRRVW

-351 IILVDFINMKQP
+351 IILVDFINMKQL
-363 ESRDRLI
+363 ESRDKLI
-370 RTLKAALRKDKVPSR
+370 RTLKSVLHKDKVPSR

-400 KTRKPLYECIDRK
+400 KIRRPLHEMIR

>member
-6 ITECNNI
+6 ITTCNNI
-13 QYLLIYEENV
+13 QYLLIYEENN

-29 FVSDDSFRIG
+29 LISNDSFQIG

-60 DENHVGYLPLND
+60 DEDHVGYLPLND
-72 KPARVLN
+72 KPAIILN
-79 RTLPKGLPSIA
+79 RTLPKGLSSIA

-117 AGNYVAFDLLTGMV
+117 AGNYAALDLLTGMV
-131 GVSNKIRNTD
+131 GVSNKIRNAE

-147 AMVPAD
+147 TMVSLD

-167 ENDAIQAELQ
+167 RNDAIRAELQ
-177 QLTTQMDQIMHRAEY
+177 QLSTQMDQIIHKAEY

-207 AIMEEYGWTRIDEIQ
+207 AIMEEYGWARIDEIQ
-222 TDNKVIYEELSA
+222 TDNKVIYEELYA
-234 RIIPCNSVI
+234 
-243 SKKILSDHNDTN
+243 KKNFVTSTNASSDQNYVPNNDSDVN
-255 DKKAE
+255 Q
-260 VGEPQLIY
+260 PRLLY
-268 YEDEHP
+268 YEDEYP
-274 LYKLLNLESEIS
+274 LYKLLSLETEIT
-286 HLLDKRVW
+286 HLLDRRVW

-363 ESRDRLI
+363 ESRDKLI
-370 RTLKAALRKDKVPSR
+370 RTLKSVLHKDKVPSR

-400 KTRKPLYECIDRK
+400 KIRRPLHEMIR

>member
-6 ITECNNI
+6 ITACNNI
-13 QYLLIYEENV
+13 QYLLIYEDNN

-29 FVSDDSFRIG
+29 LISNDSFQIG

-60 DENHVGYLPLND
+60 DEDHVGYLPLND
-72 KPARVLN
+72 KPAIVLN

-117 AGNYVAFDLLTGMV
+117 AGNYAALDLLTGMV
-131 GVSNKIRNTD
+131 GVSNKIRNAE

-147 AMVPAD
+147 TMVSSD

-167 ENDAIQAELQ
+167 RNDAIRAELQ
-177 QLTTQMDQIMHRAEY
+177 QLSTQMDQIIHKAEF

-207 AIMEEYGWTRIDEIQ
+207 AIMEEYGWARIDEIQ
-222 TDNKVIYEELSA
+222 TDNKMIYEELYAKKNFVTSTNA
-234 RIIPCNSVI
+234 PSDQNHVPDNNSDVNQPR
-243 SKKILSDHNDTN
+243 L
-255 DKKAE
+255 
-260 VGEPQLIY
+260 LY
-268 YEDEHP
+268 YEDEYP
-274 LYKLLNLESEIS
+274 LYKLLSLETEIT
-286 HLLDKRVW
+286 HLLDRRVW

-363 ESRDRLI
+363 ESRDKLI
-370 RTLKAALRKDKVPSR
+370 RTLKSVLHKDKVPSR

-400 KTRKPLYECIDRK
+400 KIRRPLHEMIR

>member
-6 ITECNNI
+6 ITTCNNI
-13 QYLLIYEENV
+13 QYLLIYEENN

-29 FVSDDSFRIG
+29 LISNDSFQIG

-60 DENHVGYLPLND
+60 DEDHVGYLPLND
-72 KPARVLN
+72 KPAMVLN

-117 AGNYVAFDLLTGMV
+117 AGNYAALDLLTGMV
-131 GVSNKIRNTD
+131 GVSNKIRNAE

-147 AMVPAD
+147 TMVSSD

-167 ENDAIQAELQ
+167 RNDAIRAELQ
-177 QLTTQMDQIMHRAEY
+177 QLSTQMDQIIHKAEY

-207 AIMEEYGWTRIDEIQ
+207 AIMEEYGWARIDEIQ
-222 TDNKVIYEELSA
+222 TDNKVIYEELYA
-234 RIIPCNSVI
+234 
-243 SKKILSDHNDTN
+243 KKNFVTSTNAPSNQNYVPNNDSDVNQ
-255 DKKAE
+255 
-260 VGEPQLIY
+260 PRLLY
-268 YEDEHP
+268 YEDEYP
-274 LYKLLNLESEIS
+274 LYKLLSLETEIT
-286 HLLDKRVW
+286 HLLDRRVW

-363 ESRDRLI
+363 ESRDKLI
-370 RTLKAALRKDKVPSR
+370 RTLKSALYKDKVPSR
-385 FVDVTALELYEITRK
+385 FVDVTTLELYEITRK
-400 KTRKPLYECIDRK
+400 KIRRPLHEMIR

>member
-6 ITECNNI
+6 ITACNNI
-13 QYLLIYEENV
+13 QYLLIYEENN

-29 FVSDDSFRIG
+29 LISNDTCQIG

-60 DENHVGYLPLND
+60 DEDHVGYLPLND
-72 KPARVLN
+72 KPAMVLN

-117 AGNYVAFDLLTGMV
+117 AGNYAALDLLTRMV
-131 GVSNKIRNTD
+131 GVSNKIRNAE

-147 AMVPAD
+147 TMVSSD
-153 MPYGVIFRTACEQA
+153 MPYGVILRTACEQA
-167 ENDAIQAELQ
+167 RNDAIRAELQ
-177 QLTTQMDQIMHRAEY
+177 QLSTQMDQIIHKAEY

-207 AIMEEYGWTRIDEIQ
+207 AIMEEYGWARIDEIQ
-222 TDNKVIYEELSA
+222 TDNKVIYEELYA
-234 RIIPCNSVI
+234 
-243 SKKILSDHNDTN
+243 KKNFVTSTNAPSDQNYVPNNDSDVN
-255 DKKAE
+255 Q
-260 VGEPQLIY
+260 PRLLY
-268 YEDEHP
+268 YEDEYP
-274 LYKLLNLESEIS
+274 LYKLLSLETEIT
-286 HLLDKRVW
+286 HLLDRRVW

-363 ESRDRLI
+363 ESRDKLI
-370 RTLKAALRKDKVPSR
+370 RTLKSVLHKDKVPSR

-400 KTRKPLYECIDRK
+400 KIRRPLHEMIR

>member
-6 ITECNNI
+6 ITACNNI
-13 QYLLIYEENV
+13 QYLLIYEENN

-29 FVSDDSFRIG
+29 LISNDTCQIG

-60 DENHVGYLPLND
+60 DEDHVGYLPLND
-72 KPARVLN
+72 KPAMVLN

-117 AGNYVAFDLLTGMV
+117 AGNYAALDLLTRMV
-131 GVSNKIRNTD
+131 GVSNKIRNAE

-147 AMVPAD
+147 TMVSSD
-153 MPYGVIFRTACEQA
+153 MPYGVILRTACEQA
-167 ENDAIQAELQ
+167 RNDAIRAELQ
-177 QLTTQMDQIMHRAEY
+177 QLSTQMDQIIHKAEY

-207 AIMEEYGWTRIDEIQ
+207 AIMEEYGWARIDEIQ
-222 TDNKVIYEELSA
+222 TDNKVIYEELYAKKNFVTSTNA
-234 RIIPCNSVI
+234 PSDQNHVPDNNSDVNQPR
-243 SKKILSDHNDTN
+243 L
-255 DKKAE
+255 
-260 VGEPQLIY
+260 LY
-268 YEDEHP
+268 YEDEYP
-274 LYKLLNLESEIS
+274 LYKLLSLETEIT
-286 HLLDKRVW
+286 HLLDRRVW

-363 ESRDRLI
+363 ESRDKLI
-370 RTLKAALRKDKVPSR
+370 RTLKSVLHKDKVPSR

-400 KTRKPLYECIDRK
+400 KIRRPLHEMIR